1 MTSVSSFELLL
12 RLGLSFAVVL
22 GLILG
27 AAKFLRNKPGFGRD
41 PKAPKFDV
49 LDRISVGR
57 SSSVALVRL
66 GGRGLVVGI
75 TDGSITLLTEAPELI
90 ETYEEIEAQRT
101 ESQEASNASKSPRTN
116 FLQTLRELTVKKS

>member
-12 RLGLSFAVVL
+12 RLAVSFAVVL

-27 AAKFLRNKPGFGRD
+27 AAKYLRNKPGFGRD
-41 PKAPKFDV
+41 PNAPKFDV
-49 LDRISVGR
+49 LDRISLGR
-57 SSSVALVRL
+57 TSSVALVRV
-66 GGRGLVVGI
+66 GTRGLVLGI
-75 TDGSITLLTEAPELI
+75 TESSVTLLTEAPELV

-101 ESQEASNASKSPRTN
+101 ESSEGGTAARSPRTN